1 MISVEESLI
10 DSITSVFYDLRT
22 GKVPPP
28 IRIPDDLPDSEVRQ
42 LITYVNRFLCEFT
55 PFAEALEQVA
65 RGDLEIRPQL
75 GKMAAIQALKAL
87 QSNLK
92 HLTWKTQQI
101 AAGDLEQTVDFMGD
115 FSTAFNTMTQQLK
128 DSYQELE
135 RRNQFI
141 RKTFGRYTSDEVVE
155 ALLDVPDGLKL
166 GGEEREVT
174 ILMSDLRGFT
184 AMAARLTPQEVIG
197 CLNLYLESMVE
208 VITGYQGTIDEII
221 GDAILVIFGA
231 PMPCEE
237 HASKAV
243 ACGLA
248 MQLAMPDVNRR
259 LVGQGAPELEM
270 GIGIHTGRVIVGNI
284 GSSRRTKY
292 AAVGSNVNLAGRI
305 ESFTTGGQL
314 LISENT
320 REKIKTP
327 LRTVGQFQV
336 EPKGA
341 TRKLQLY
348 EVGGIGE
355 PFNLS
360 LPSRSEAL
368 CPLPQPL
375 PICFTVLEAKFLG
388 QTVYEGRLAAISD
401 FEAGLE
407 SELSL
412 VPLSNLKIEV
422 KSAAGANPGGEIY
435 AKVIGAVA
443 GASGQTRIRFTSLSP
458 ELKAWV
464 QQTVARLGSTQAVTA

>member
-1 MISVEESLI
+1 MIPVEAALI
-10 DSITSVFYDLRT
+10 DSVTAAFHQLRT
-22 GKVPPP
+22 GKVPAP
-28 IRIPDDLPDSEVRQ
+28 IPIPDDLPDNELRQ
-42 LITYVNRFLCEFT
+42 LITYVNRFLSEFA
-55 PFAEALEQVA
+55 PFAEAMERIA
-65 RGDLEIRPQL
+65 RGDLEPRPLL
-75 GKMAAIQALKAL
+75 GRMMVVQSLKAL
-87 QSNLK
+87 HSNLR

-101 AAGDLEQTVDFMGD
+101 AAGDLEQRVDFMGD
-115 FSTAFNTMTQQLK
+115 FSIAFNRMTQQLK
-128 DSYQELE
+128 DSYLELE

-141 RKTFGRYTSDEVVE
+141 RKIFGRYTSDEVVE

-197 CLNLYLESMVE
+197 CLNVYLESMVE
-208 VITGYQGTIDEII
+208 VITRYQGTIDEII

-237 HASKAV
+237 HAAKAV

-259 LVGQGAPELEM
+259 LADHGAPELEM
-270 GIGIHTGRVIVGNI
+270 GIGIHTGPVIVGNI

-320 REKIKTP
+320 REKIQTP
-327 LRTVGQFQV
+327 LQTFGQFRV

-341 TRKLQLY
+341 KRSVQLY
-348 EVGGIGE
+348 EVGGIGA

-360 LPSRSEAL
+360 LPSRTDVL
-368 CPLPQPL
+368 YPLPQPL
-375 PICFTVLEAKFLG
+375 PVCFTVLEEKFLG
-388 QTVYEGRLAAISD
+388 RTVHEGRLAALS
-401 FEAGLE
+401 ESQASVE
-407 SELSL
+407 SELAL
-412 VPLSNLKIEV
+412 VPLSNLKIELMQM
-422 KSAAGANPGGEIY
+422 AGANPGGEIY
-435 AKVIGAVA
+435 AKVIGSVA
-443 GASGQTRIRFTSLSP
+443 GASGQTRLRFTSLSP

-464 QQTVARLGSTQAVTA
+464 QQTAVQLRST

>member
-1 MISVEESLI
+1 M
-10 DSITSVFYDLRT
+10 
-22 GKVPPP
+22 
-28 IRIPDDLPDSEVRQ
+28 
-42 LITYVNRFLCEFT
+42 
-55 PFAEALEQVA
+55 EQVA

-75 GKMAAIQALKAL
+75 GKMAAIQSLKAL

-208 VITGYQGTIDEII
+208 VITRYQGTIDEII

-259 LVGQGAPELEM
+259 LAGP
-270 GIGIHTGRVIVGNI
+270 GR
-284 GSSRRTKY
+284 
-292 AAVGSNVNLAGRI
+292 
-305 ESFTTGGQL
+305 
-314 LISENT
+314 
-320 REKIKTP
+320 P
-327 LRTVGQFQV
+327 
-336 EPKGA
+336 
-341 TRKLQLY
+341 
-348 EVGGIGE
+348 
-355 PFNLS
+355 
-360 LPSRSEAL
+360 
-368 CPLPQPL
+368 
-375 PICFTVLEAKFLG
+375 
-388 QTVYEGRLAAISD
+388 
-401 FEAGLE
+401 
-407 SELSL
+407 
-412 VPLSNLKIEV
+412 
-422 KSAAGANPGGEIY
+422 
-435 AKVIGAVA
+435 
-443 GASGQTRIRFTSLSP
+443 
-458 ELKAWV
+458 
-464 QQTVARLGSTQAVTA
+464 

>member
-1 MISVEESLI
+1 MISVDESLV
-10 DSITSVFYDLRT
+10 DSITSVFYDLGT

-28 IRIPDDLPDSEVRQ
+28 IRIPDDLPDNEIRQ
-42 LITYVNRFLCEFT
+42 LITYVNRFLCEFA
-55 PFAEALEQVA
+55 PFAAAMDKIA

-75 GKMAAIQALKAL
+75 GRIAAVQSLKAL
-87 QSNLK
+87 HSNLR

-101 AAGDLEQTVDFMGD
+101 AAGDLEQTVDFMGE
-115 FSTAFNTMTQQLK
+115 FSTAFNTMTRQLK

-141 RKTFGRYTSDEVVE
+141 RKIFGRYTSDEVVE

-208 VITGYQGTIDEII
+208 VISRFQGTIDEII

-237 HASKAV
+237 HAAKAV

-259 LVGQGAPELEM
+259 LAGQGAPELEM

-320 REKIKTP
+320 REQITAP
-327 LRTVGQFQV
+327 LRTVGQFRV

-341 TRKLQLY
+341 TRSLQLY

-360 LPSRSEAL
+360 LPLRTDAL

-375 PICFTVLEAKFLG
+375 PICFTVLEEKFLG
-388 QTVYEGRLAAISD
+388 RTVHAGRLAALAET
-401 FEAGLE
+401 EAGIE

-412 VPLSNLKIEV
+412 APLSNLKIELKPV
-422 KSAAGANPGGEIY
+422 PGANPGGEIY

-443 GASGQTRIRFTSLSP
+443 DASGQTRIRFTSVSP
-458 ELKAWV
+458 ELKVWM
-464 QQTVARLGSTQAVTA
+464 QPLTAGLAHRPK

>member
-1 MISVEESLI
+1 MIPVEEALI
-10 DSITSVFYDLRT
+10 DSITGAFHQLRT
-22 GKVPPP
+22 GKAPPP
-28 IRIPDDLPDSEVRQ
+28 IVIPDDLPDNEVRQ
-42 LITYVNRFLCEFT
+42 LITYVNRFLSEFA
-55 PFAEALEQVA
+55 PFAEAMEQIA
-65 RGDLEIRPQL
+65 RGDLETRALL
-75 GKMAAIQALKAL
+75 GRMQVVQSLKAL
-87 QSNLK
+87 HSNLR

-101 AAGDLEQTVDFMGD
+101 AAGDLEQRVDFMGD
-115 FSTAFNTMTQQLK
+115 FSTAFNRMTQQLK
-128 DSYQELE
+128 DSYLELE

-141 RKTFGRYTSDEVVE
+141 RKIFGRYTSDEVVE

-208 VITGYQGTIDEII
+208 VITRYQGTIDEII

-231 PMPCEE
+231 PMPCGE
-237 HASKAV
+237 HAAKAV

-270 GIGIHTGRVIVGNI
+270 GIGIHTGPVIVGNI

-327 LRTVGQFQV
+327 LQTFGQFRV

-341 TRKLQLY
+341 TRSVRLY
-348 EVGGIGE
+348 EVGGIGA

-360 LPSRSEAL
+360 LPLRTDVL
-368 CPLPQPL
+368 YPLPQPL
-375 PICFTVLEAKFLG
+375 PLCFTVLEEKFLG
-388 QTVYEGRLAAISD
+388 RTVHEGRLAALAES
-401 FEAGLE
+401 EAGLE
-407 SELSL
+407 SGLSL
-412 VPLSNLKIEV
+412 APLSNLRLELKPV
-422 KSAAGANPGGEIY
+422 AGANPGGEIY
-435 AKVIGAVA
+435 AKVIGSVA
-443 GASGQTRIRFTSLSP
+443 GASGQTRLRFTSLSP
-458 ELKAWV
+458 EVKAWV
-464 QQTVARLGSTQAVTA
+464 QQTALQLRSTQAVTA